1 MSIQIQQHG
10 SVYKIELEGPL
21 DTAGTAAV
29 NAEFSAHCSSKLNV
43 IVDLG
48 KVSYIASIGIR
59 LLVAGA
65 KAQSKIG
72 GKMVLMRPDDLAR
85 RILKTTGI
93 DELMPVYDNLQ
104 DAAAAFSAG

>member
-10 SVYKIELEGPL
+10 SVYRIELEGPL
-21 DTAGTAAV
+21 DTAGTAAI
-29 NAEFSAHCSSKLNV
+29 NAEFTAHCNSKPNV

-59 LLVAGA
+59 LLVTGA

-72 GKMVLMRPDDLAR
+72 GKMVLMRPDELAR

-93 DELMPVYDNLQ
+93 DELMPVYENLQ
-104 DAAAAFSAG
+104 DATAAFSAA